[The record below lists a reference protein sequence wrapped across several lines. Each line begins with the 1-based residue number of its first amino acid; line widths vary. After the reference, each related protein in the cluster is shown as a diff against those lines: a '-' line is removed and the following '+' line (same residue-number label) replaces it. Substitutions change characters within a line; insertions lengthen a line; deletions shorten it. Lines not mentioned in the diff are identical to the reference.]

1 MNKSTLETYYQ
12 EYMKEW
18 EAEAAAQQTTVPAF
32 FLKYSC
38 DVLDS
43 MGYDLADFQPGYH
56 IVSTHA
62 GNEYTVIDGYCYDE
76 SENMLTLVLC
86 DFCYN
91 DTLTRLTK
99 TDYETQVKRIEKF
112 YQDAKTGKYH
122 NIDPSR
128 EVYPLIQL
136 IEKGVNN
143 TPSFDE
149 RKGVINLHIITN
161 KRSQLTPHEEKILP
175 SGCKLIYRISD
186 FETISEAK
194 PQPLVIDF
202 TQYENKDYQSGL
214 PFLPAP
220 STADSDF
227 YQAYLL
233 VLPADVLVKC
243 YDTFRARLLE
253 QNVRVYL
260 QKRGKVNQGIHDTI
274 KKEPYVFFIY
284 NNGLAITA
292 EKVILSADR
301 SRIEQIHGL
310 QVVNGGQ
317 TMASLH
323 HAWKEGLNVSA
334 ISLQAKLTVVS
345 PKITRV
351 IVPYISRYSNS
362 QNAIK
367 DTDQHSNDIVQIQL
381 EKHASKIKTP
391 GSVPTTWFYERM
403 RGQYANAQLHL
414 SQTEIKAFQRK
425 NPKAQLV
432 QPTAFAQAVMTF
444 EMMPF
449 LVVRGAQ
456 KAYNGT
462 GNIKGFCSYVSLL
475 FTINPGYILSEVWY
489 KENMGKF
496 ILVKEAKIIVKEVI
510 LKHKPQ
516 FKSFAAS
523 ITTYTISSLV
533 YILAEASM
541 SINCLRI
548 WEKQGIDSSLTKN
561 LQLVARNILKI
572 VSKRPDHSEWLK
584 KSSTWDDIKQTI
596 SEAQLTINSEGPFYI
611 TRKPTL
617 ITELAKTRDDYDDLT
632 PEQKRVMIACPD
644 MYWSSLTE
652 WIENSAAT
660 ISPANDKVLKKRILN
675 HKLTDKQCRDLW
687 SFAQEAKGKGWH
699 EPYTPELRVE
709 NEKFKLHSIQVN
721 PIQEF
726 LNGNKYDILVLE
738 RSCDLKGGS
747 NYLDELFK
755 FRRDVQENEALL
767 AAQGEVEL
775 GATLSFSVGPFKKV
789 VFAYTKK
796 TQASASYLPI
806 VEVCLQTVAH
816 EFDQKKILTTFIG
829 CESNSPEDRLQQQGI
844 KNIIEKTLYNQDVT
858 ISVQ

>member
-12 EYMKEW
+12 ECMKEW

-38 DVLDS
+38 ELLDS
-43 MGYDLADFQPGYH
+43 MGYGLADFQPGYH
-56 IVSTHA
+56 IVSTNA

-99 TDYETQVKRIEKF
+99 TDYEAQVKRIEKF
-112 YQDAKTGKYH
+112 YQDARSGKYH

-136 IEKGVNN
+136 IEKGIAN

-149 RKGVINLHIITN
+149 RKGLINLHIITN
-161 KRSQLTPHEEKILP
+161 KRSLLTPHEEKILP
-175 SGCKLIYRISD
+175 SGCKLVYRISD
-186 FETISEAK
+186 FELLSESK

-202 TQYENKDYQSGL
+202 TQHESEDYKSGL

-220 STADSDF
+220 SSPNSDF

-233 VLPADVLVKC
+233 VLPAEVLVKC

-274 KKEPYVFFIY
+274 KKEPHVFFIY

-292 EKVILSADR
+292 EKVVLSADG

-323 HAWKEGLNVSA
+323 HAWREGHNVSS

-414 SQTEIKAFQRK
+414 SQTEIKAFLRK
-425 NPKAQLV
+425 NPKDQLV
-432 QPTAFAQAVMTF
+432 QPTAFAQAIMTF
-444 EMMPF
+444 EMMPY

-456 KAYNGT
+456 KAYNGM
-462 GNIKGFCSYVSLL
+462 GNIKGFCSYVSII
-475 FTINPGYILSEVWY
+475 FAINPGYILSEIWY
-489 KENMGKF
+489 KESMGKF
-496 ILVKEAKIIVKEVI
+496 ILVKEAKKIVKEVI
-510 LKHKPQ
+510 LKHKIE

-533 YILAEASM
+533 YILSEASM

-548 WEKQGIDSSLTKN
+548 WEKQGIDTSLTRN

-572 VSKRPDHSEWLK
+572 VSRRPDHSEWLK
-584 KSSTWDDIKQTI
+584 KSSTWDEIKQAI
-596 SEAQLTINSEGPFYI
+596 SEAQLKVTTEGAFYI
-611 TRKPTL
+611 SQKPTL

-632 PEQKRVMIACPD
+632 FDQKRIMLACPD
-644 MYWSSLTE
+644 MYWISLSEWVESSG
-652 WIENSAAT
+652 
-660 ISPANDKVLKKRILN
+660 ISLSQTQDKLLKKRLLN

-687 SFAQEAKGKGWH
+687 LFAQDSKCKGWN
-699 EPYTPELRVE
+699 EPYNPELPVE
-709 NEKFKLHSIQVN
+709 YEKFKINTIQQN
-721 PIQEF
+721 PIQKF
-726 LNGNKYDILVLE
+726 LNSNEYDILVLE
-738 RSCDLKGGS
+738 RSCDLNGGS
-747 NYLDELFK
+747 IYLDELFK
-755 FRRDVQENEALL
+755 YRRDIQENEILRT
-767 AAQGEVEL
+767 AQDNIEL
-775 GATLSFSVGPFKKV
+775 GSTLSFSVDTFKKV

-796 TQASASYLPI
+796 TQSSASYLPI
-806 VEVCLQTVAH
+806 VEVCLQTIAH
-816 EFDQKKILTTFIG
+816 EFDQKKMLMTFMG
-829 CESNSPEDRLQQQGI
+829 CESNSPEDRIQQQDI
-844 KNIIEKTLYNQDVT
+844 KNVIEKTLYNQDVT
-858 ISVQ
+858 ISIQ